1 MLKKFVIAAAFV
13 AALGSSGAMAG
24 GSSTIPVSGGTLSVS
39 ATVQTSCSLTP
50 TASVAF
56 GTLSIV
62 PGTAAGTP
70 GAITVTCDLGT
81 DYAVGL
87 GIGNNHAATRRMS
100 GSGANVL
107 PYELYTDNTFTTIFQ
122 DVAVGNPTGLLAPAG
137 TVGAT
142 GSGGTQTFNVF
153 AKIPATAVKP
163 APGFYTDSVTVSL
176 VY

>member
-1 MLKKFVIAAAFV
+1 MFKKFVIAAGLF
-13 AALGSSGAMAG
+13 AALGSNGAMAG
-24 GSSTIPVSGGTLSVS
+24 GSSTIPVGGGTLSVS
-39 ATVQTSCSLTP
+39 ATVQASCSLTP
-50 TASVAF
+50 TVSVAF

-62 PGTAAGTP
+62 PGTVAGTP
-70 GAITVTCDLGT
+70 GAIAVTCDLGT

-87 GIGNNHAATRRMS
+87 GIGGNHAATRRMS
-100 GSGANVL
+100 GSGTNVL
-107 PYELYTDNTFTTIFQ
+107 PYELYTDGTFNTVFQ
-122 DVAVGNPTGLLAPAG
+122 DVAVGNPTGTSALAG

-142 GSGGTQTFNVF
+142 GNGATQTYTVF